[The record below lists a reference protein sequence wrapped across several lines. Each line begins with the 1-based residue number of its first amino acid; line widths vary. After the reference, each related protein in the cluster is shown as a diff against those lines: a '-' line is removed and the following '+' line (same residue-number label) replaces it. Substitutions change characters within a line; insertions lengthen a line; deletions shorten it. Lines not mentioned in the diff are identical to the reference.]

1 MYINAFRSFCV
12 LIAITFV
19 LIFGAGNAEAC
30 VALADDGSF
39 DCAGYT
45 ASSGGCSSSE
55 YLDSLCVTESGCNY
69 NCAQSG
75 GLDDALGRYQFI
87 PGTRQGL
94 CQSNSNLPCVSAAAF
109 ANCPALQD
117 AYINTFN
124 EQNISAL
131 KNCGAW
137 DKIGSTIG
145 GTEVTESC
153 LLAAAH
159 LGGAGGACSFTNG
172 GNSCDQLGTCLS
184 DYCDK
189 HGGYDITPGSGSG
202 GGGEECE
209 IPEEEEDDTE
219 IPPVAAC
226 GKGPGMA
233 VCDMP
238 ACTIGT
244 PGDICGGLAYWE
256 QQKED
261 AQEEQE
267 ESEPAEDNEWCEEPT
282 GSGCAEDIAA
292 AATAN
297 LGASTADVAATQG
310 GALGC
315 ALAVSRIIQCAGEG
329 GIGTELNT
337 TGLYD
342 SLNSNPNFELVSSG
356 NLSAADLQPGD
367 ILVTRS
373 DCGPAGHTGVY
384 SGNGNIISNSSSGFQ
399 GSSPGTLQ
407 QNYDVGSWNSGV
419 ISRCPGGGSGVF
431 RSKC

>member
-12 LIAITFV
+12 LTAIMFV
-19 LIFGAGNAEAC
+19 LIFGAGNAGAC

-226 GKGPGMA
+226 GMGPGVA
-233 VCDMP
+233 VCEMP
-238 ACTIGT
+238 PCSIGT
-244 PGDICGGLAYWE
+244 PTGFCVPVTPTPPPSDDDEEEEEHEHDEDEDVCETDGIPYELQGGGA
-256 QQKED
+256 
-261 AQEEQE
+261 ANGM
-267 ESEPAEDNEWCEEPT
+267 PAT
-282 GSGCAEDIAA
+282 GSLTCENLDQICTSPDGVELDIPNQLLQDIVSIQGCMQGKGYSAETLYLNSCARTPEHDAA
-292 AATAN
+292 RGSTVTNSQHHHGTAMDFSFSGVGTGGIDD
-297 LGASTADVAATQG
+297 LHACAGTERDSHGHGGVGIYGSGFPYIHYDVRESTADWDW
-310 GALGC
+310 
-315 ALAVSRIIQCAGEG
+315 R
-329 GIGTELNT
+329 
-337 TGLYD
+337 
-342 SLNSNPNFELVSSG
+342 
-356 NLSAADLQPGD
+356 
-367 ILVTRS
+367 
-373 DCGPAGHTGVY
+373 
-384 SGNGNIISNSSSGFQ
+384 
-399 GSSPGTLQ
+399 
-407 QNYDVGSWNSGV
+407 
-419 ISRCPGGGSGVF
+419 
-431 RSKC
+431 

>member
-1 MYINAFRSFCV
+1 MLKRYIF
-12 LIAITFV
+12 
-19 LIFGAGNAEAC
+19 IFGIILLTGMLVSENAMAQC
-30 VALADDGSF
+30 STLADDGSF
-39 DCAGYT
+39 DCTGF
-45 ASSGGCSSSE
+45 SSTSEQCTSPE
-55 YLDSLCVTESGCNY
+55 YLNSISGTESGGQY
-69 NCAQSG
+69 NCVNPIGAN
-75 GLDDALGRYQFI
+75 GRYQFMDY
-87 PGTRQGL
+87 TRSGL
-94 CQSNSNLPCVSAAAF
+94 CGGSSGLPCVSQAAF

-117 AYINTFN
+117 AYFDAFN
-124 EQNISAL
+124 QGNWDAL
-131 KNCGAW
+131 ESCGAT
-137 DKIGSTIG
+137 DAIGSTING
-145 GTEVTESC
+145 IEITGSC
-153 LLAAAH
+153 LMAMSH
-159 LGGAGGACSFTNG
+159 LGGAGGACDYVSSG
-172 GNSCDQLGTCLS
+172 GSYNPNDGATSLS
-184 DYCDK
+184 TYCQK
-189 HGGYDITPGSGSG
+189 HGGKEVFASGSD
-202 GGGEECE
+202 CE
-209 IPEEEEDDTE
+209 VPEEEEEDDTE

-238 ACTIGT
+238 ACSIGT

-342 SLNSNPNFELVSSG
+342 SLDSNPNFELVSSG

-407 QNYDVGSWNSGV
+407 QNYDIGSWNSGV